1 MPVAETTRLDAA
13 WFRRRFHES
22 EPRHSAPAVIPVTQG
37 DGLLLNPGT
46 TLRAAAV
53 LVPVIDRPEG
63 LTVLLTQ
70 RTEHLKNH
78 PGQISF
84 PGGRAEPGDADPAA
98 TALREAMEEIALDP
112 STVEILGS
120 LSEYTTV
127 SGYRVVPVVGI
138 VAPPT
143 GLRSDPNE
151 VAEIFEVP
159 LAHLLDPQN
168 HQRNTMLFGG
178 VERQYYAIPYK
189 LHYIWGATA
198 GMLMNLYIRLCS

>member
-1 MPVAETTRLDAA
+1 MPLDETIKLDAA
-13 WFRRRFHES
+13 WFRRRFAES
-22 EPRHSAPAVIPVTQG
+22 SAVEPVALG
-37 DGLLLNPGT
+37 DIRLQAEGVA
-46 TLRAAAV
+46 LRPAAV

-63 LTVLLTQ
+63 LAVLLTQ

-84 PGGRAEPGDADPAA
+84 PGGRSEPGDANPAA
-98 TALREAMEEIALDP
+98 TALREAMEEINLDP
-112 STVEILGS
+112 STVDVLGHMS
-120 LSEYTTV
+120 DYTTGT
-127 SGYRVVPVVGI
+127 GYRIVPVVGI

-168 HQRNTMLFGG
+168 HQRNTMLFNG

-198 GMLMNLYIRLCS
+198 GMLMNLYYRLREDDSR